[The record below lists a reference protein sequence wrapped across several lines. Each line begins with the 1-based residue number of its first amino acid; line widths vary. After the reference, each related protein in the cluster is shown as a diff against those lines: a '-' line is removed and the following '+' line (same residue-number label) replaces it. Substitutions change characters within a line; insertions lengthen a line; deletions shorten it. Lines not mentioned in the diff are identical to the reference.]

1 MNGWPILTRPDYNK
15 LRTSYTRSSTL
26 IGRETVVI
34 HGRPYKVFTYLENRD
49 HCRASIGAKGI
60 YIRLVRYMSK
70 DEQKS
75 EYLKLKEW
83 AVTHLQQR
91 TKPADAQ
98 AVEEGRKV
106 LTIWGKEFEI
116 RTRYVSSDKSK
127 ATINDDHIELRISSG
142 MSEAAEQ
149 RHTSSLI
156 GRLLAA
162 AYLPA
167 VRARLEALNVQH
179 FKRPVSRVSLTNN
192 LSNWGSCSVDGH
204 IKISVRLLLAPEH
217 CIDYVIIH
225 ELAHLVE
232 HNHSRRFW
240 ALVEKVM
247 PDYKQAEKWL
257 DTHGHLCHF

>member
-1 MNGWPILTRPDYNK
+1 MTTILSFVSAPECRKRLNNGILLP
-15 LRTSYTRSSTL
+15 
-26 IGRETVVI
+26 
-34 HGRPYKVFTYLENRD
+34 
-49 HCRASIGAKGI
+49 
-60 YIRLVRYMSK
+60 
-70 DEQKS
+70 
-75 EYLKLKEW
+75 
-83 AVTHLQQR
+83 
-91 TKPADAQ
+91 
-98 AVEEGRKV
+98 
-106 LTIWGKEFEI
+106 
-116 RTRYVSSDKSK
+116 
-127 ATINDDHIELRISSG
+127 
-142 MSEAAEQ
+142 
-149 RHTSSLI
+149 SLA
-156 GRLLAA
+156 GYWLH
-162 AYLPA
+162 LPA

-247 PDYKQAEKWL
+247 PDYKQADKWL